1 MLILAGAMQI
11 HYLKSKAH
19 ENMKKIYDHEKEQEK
34 KCSKLKVVNAY
45 VCEQNF
51 QLNRLRKW
59 VDIYLHT

>member
-34 KCSKLKVVNAY
+34 EFSKLNVNKIF
-45 VCEQNF
+45 N
-51 QLNRLRKW
+51 
-59 VDIYLHT
+59 